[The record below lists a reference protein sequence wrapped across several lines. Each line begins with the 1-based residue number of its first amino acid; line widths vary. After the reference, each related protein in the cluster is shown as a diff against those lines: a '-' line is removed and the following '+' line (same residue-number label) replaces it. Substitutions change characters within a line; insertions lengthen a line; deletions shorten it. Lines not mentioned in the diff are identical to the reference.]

1 MATNSVTG
9 YLWQVG
15 GFFEYKQSNNDDIPE
30 CLFSLNTVRGIT
42 IDGPPPSEGKPDTTC
57 KMFTL
62 IFELLRMINFT
73 FGETIK
79 FGRT

>member
-1 MATNSVTG
+1 LATNSVTG

-42 IDGPPPSEGKPDTTC
+42 IDGPPPSEGKPDTT
-57 KMFTL
+57 
-62 IFELLRMINFT
+62 
-73 FGETIK
+73 
-79 FGRT
+79 